1 MLKELTK
8 IDQMVNILEIYLNQ
22 LGFYVSDSRDAE
34 RKALHFLIIYAVLF
48 NRHKLAKIL
57 WKRSEDP
64 LPVAII
70 CSMIYKNIVPYVQES
85 YLKAQIEKQQT
96 DFANAA
102 FGVLDASFQNNDP
115 CAYTVLSQKLV
126 DWNEMTVLE
135 LAYNARNRDLIAHP
149 ACQKLLTK
157 RLFGS
162 IQIRDVKNISYF
174 EFPAWI
180 KVLLSAFLIFPMYH
194 WIIFPTL
201 RLDSLNLNNLENWK
215 EFIAE
220 KLIKNLN
227 SS

>member
-1 MLKELTK
+1 MDNFLPCGLNEVLKELTK
-8 IDQMVNILEIYLNQ
+8 IDQLINILEIYLNQ
-22 LGFYVSDSRDAE
+22 LGFYVTDNRDAE

-57 WKRSEDP
+57 WKRTEDP

-70 CSMIYKNIVPYVQES
+70 CSMIYKNLLPYVQEN

-102 FGVLDASFQNNDP
+102 FGVLNESFQNNDP
-115 CAYTVLSQKLV
+115 RAYTFLSEKLA
-126 DWNEMTVLE
+126 DWNDMTVLE
-135 LAYNARNRDLIAHP
+135 LAYNATNRDLIAHP
-149 ACQKLLTK
+149 ACQKFLTK

-162 IQIRDVKNISYF
+162 IQIRDVNNGYF

-194 WIIFPTL
+194 WIIFPTE
-201 RLDSLNLNNLENWK
+201 R
-215 EFIAE
+215 F
-220 KLIKNLN
+220 
-227 SS
+227 